1 LMRNG
6 DKLNAQLTKVYND
19 WPFYELPTHTLYE
32 NQLYMRSALFSDV
45 NSLTAYF
52 DKKENDH
59 IILYLRNQQ
68 DLPLEIFHLS
78 WRDSLL
84 FYPEHPIILD
94 DEVGAQVRLGH
105 FKIPHRQNWADSLIL
120 ELKIYYNILGL
131 ESGRRSALVFP
142 WQFEDRFEHTG
153 SPVVKNANY
162 NSFDFIK
169 ENEGNEILISAG
181 DWTIAKDLIIPAGKR
196 FVVEPGAKIDLI
208 NHSRIICYSPIFCQ
222 GTDEKPILIHSS
234 DTTGQGILVI
244 RAGKPS
250 ILSHSSFDYLS
261 CPQEAGWQLSGAIT
275 FYESPVDI
283 SSCTFSNNQRGDDF
297 LNIIRSDF
305 SIDQTQFKGIIAD
318 ALDCDFSK
326 GVITNSSF
334 VHIGNDGVDISG
346 SVVE

>member
-1 LMRNG
+1 MAKLFVIADLMNNRHALYRTNLRFYFNPITCLVEPIAREWGTLSNKSLEKQTLFLERPEIASRHYILKRDPILHMIYDNLEFKTHFLKEAEALSEPKFLDQLLKRNG
-6 DKLNAQLTKVYND
+6 DKLNALLTKVYLD

-222 GTDEKPILIHSS
+222 GT
-234 DTTGQGILVI
+234 
-244 RAGKPS
+244 
-250 ILSHSSFDYLS
+250 
-261 CPQEAGWQLSGAIT
+261 
-275 FYESPVDI
+275 
-283 SSCTFSNNQRGDDF
+283 
-297 LNIIRSDF
+297 
-305 SIDQTQFKGIIAD
+305 
-318 ALDCDFSK
+318 
-326 GVITNSSF
+326 
-334 VHIGNDGVDISG
+334 
-346 SVVE
+346 